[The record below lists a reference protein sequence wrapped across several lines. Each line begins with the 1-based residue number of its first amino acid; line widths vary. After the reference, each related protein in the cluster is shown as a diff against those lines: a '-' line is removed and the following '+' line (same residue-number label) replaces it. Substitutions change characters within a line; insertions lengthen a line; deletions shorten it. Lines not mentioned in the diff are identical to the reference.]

1 MTPTNEDSGKNLF
14 STSRGQQPPVN
25 DSFPSIDQKTKP
37 QIDMEKM
44 RDILAEETCL
54 YTKGVQDTDVD
65 WFITDS
71 SIDPNADVQ
80 PLVSTPR
87 EPNLNSQVATI
98 PTSHL
103 TSAISNSNENYTNKT
118 KPSIAPI
125 QEENIASDTSPR
137 HHRHEVE
144 QQQPRRRS
152 SVSVSSSGGFL
163 SKLKSRFHKD
173 SPTPPSNHQDGLFK
187 PGYSVNPDKKSN
199 DSSNSSIAS
208 LSSSPKLVSGSNL
221 QRTMST
227 PAYTHDTCDPRL
239 EEYIKFYRKSDRR
252 ASVAS
257 SSHSAKDECLPS
269 VLVNASEPTNYNKA
283 KDEVSAS
290 RVSGFFKRRNSV
302 AMKNGELSLP
312 RSLVSGSATPLSQ
325 VKNGLENNPSFQ
337 GLKPLKR
344 VAFHS
349 STFLIDPPQQ
359 IPSRTPRKGNVEVLP
374 NGTVNIRPLTDEER
388 LEIEKSQKGLGGGI
402 VVGGTGALG
411 YIKKDA
417 DPPKQDEHDSN
428 AQDEDNNND
437 EDGSN
442 QSSESM
448 QLDSEPSVDKHAK
461 SFTIDTPMARHQ
473 AVNYSV
479 PIKKMAL
486 DTMYAR
492 CCHLREILPI
502 PAILKQ
508 IPKGSMAPI
517 PVLQLR
523 NPTPTMIEIQSF
535 ADFLRIAPVICVSLD
550 GVNFSVEQFKI
561 LLSAMSAKKQL
572 EKLSLRN
579 TPIDQK
585 GWSLLC
591 WFLSRNTVLNR
602 LDITQCPSLSV
613 NTLKKKKKKN
623 DSKFDENLVRMV
635 SNKDNRSDVDWE
647 LFVATLVARGGI
659 EELILTGCRITD
671 IEIFEKLI
679 SLAVLKKT
687 SRLGLAFNQLTSRHM
702 KIVVDEWLF
711 KDFARGIDFGYN
723 DFLSVHMLKI
733 LVDYS
738 KRPDFDE
745 ILLNSALSFVSL
757 NSTNVSLGDIFK
769 ESFERVLMKLPNLK
783 YVDFSNNQRLFGTFG
798 KSDNDEADANEI
810 ASVNYFISKLPL
822 FPKLVRLHLE
832 NENFSKSSVLQIAE
846 ILPFCKSLGYFSI
859 LGSKLDFTCG
869 SALVNAVKNS
879 QSLINV
885 DADSDNFPDI
895 FKERMGLYTMRN
907 MERLLYSAKKADV
920 KTPLLSDD
928 SPCNVSMTEQ
938 LHEILL
944 LKSQQK
950 LDLQLPEITKFIE
963 RARSISHELRQT
975 INELLRMQLKNRLD
989 LDGKETLIRLIFIDS
1004 SIEKGLQ
1011 LIDPSL
1017 VHENNKN
1024 AGYLT
1029 SMIGT
1034 REGNEESPQFEQSD
1048 HLDPQPAANV
1058 LASKSPLVMSRSNSR
1073 TSLNNLDKEEGS
1085 VLKLAKLRDFHSP
1098 NSPYPEATG
1107 EELRKKLMSVELS
1120 DLDKVI
1126 DFLSDLKKKGVS
1138 LERVF
1143 QSHQKQ
1149 GGSGQEE
1156 NLLDIESIRSRLQK
1170 LSVEQMDG
1178 LSKGTDA
1185 DETSPGTEKTHALN
1199 DTYDEVLKNLF
1210 K

>member
-1 MTPTNEDSGKNLF
+1 MTSTDEDSGKNQF
-14 STSRGQQPPVN
+14 STPKAQQLSTN
-25 DSFPSIDQKTKP
+25 GSFPLIDQKTKP
-37 QIDMEKM
+37 QLDMEKM
-44 RDILAEETCL
+44 RDILVEETCL

-80 PLVSTPR
+80 PLVNSPR
-87 EPNLNSQVATI
+87 ETNLNSQATI

-137 HHRHEVE
+137 HHRHEIE

-152 SVSVSSSGGFL
+152 SVSVSPSGGFL
-163 SKLKSRFHKD
+163 SKLKSKFHKE
-173 SPTPPSNHQDGLFK
+173 SPTPPGNHQDGLFK
-187 PGYSVNPDKKSN
+187 SGYSVNPDKKSN

-269 VLVNASEPTNYNKA
+269 VLVNASEPTNYNKT
-283 KDEVSAS
+283 KDEVNAS
-290 RVSGFFKRRNSV
+290 RVSGFFKRKNSV
-302 AMKNGELSLP
+302 AMKNGETSLP
-312 RSLVSGSATPLSQ
+312 RSLVSVSVTPQSQ

-411 YIKKDA
+411 YIKKDS
-417 DPPKQDEHDSN
+417 DPPKPGENNLN
-428 AQDEDNNND
+428 AQDDDNND
-437 EDGSN
+437 DGSN
-442 QSSESM
+442 QSSESL
-448 QLDSEPSVDKHAK
+448 QLESEPSVDKHAK

-613 NTLKKKKKKN
+613 NTLKKKKKKT
-623 DSKFDENLVRMV
+623 DSKFDETLVRMV

-659 EELILTGCRITD
+659 EELILTGCCITD

-702 KIVVDEWLF
+702 KIIVDEWLF

-738 KRPDFDE
+738 KRPDFDQ
-745 ILLNSALSFVSL
+745 ILLKSTLSFVSL

-798 KSDNDEADANEI
+798 KSDNEEADANEV

-920 KTPLLSDD
+920 KTPLLSED
-928 SPCNVSMTEQ
+928 SAGNVSMTEQ
-938 LHEILL
+938 LHEILR

-963 RARSISHELRQT
+963 RAKSISHGLRQT

-1004 SIEKGLQ
+1004 SIEKGLM

-1017 VHENNKN
+1017 VDDNNKN

-1034 REGNEESPQFEQSD
+1034 REGNEETQQFEQSD
-1048 HLDPQPAANV
+1048 HLDPQPAASV
-1058 LASKSPLVMSRSNSR
+1058 LANKSPSVMSRSDSR
-1073 TSLNNLDKEEGS
+1073 TSLNNLNKEEGS

-1098 NSPYPEATG
+1098 NSPYPESTG
-1107 EELRKKLMSVELS
+1107 EELRNKLMSVELA

-1138 LERVF
+1138 LEKVF
-1143 QSHQKQ
+1143 QCHENQ
-1149 GGSGQEE
+1149 GANDHEE
-1156 NLLDIESIRSRLQK
+1156 GLLDIEHIKSRLQK

-1178 LSKGTDA
+1178 VSKDVDTDA
-1185 DETSPGTEKTHALN
+1185 DEINTGTDKTHTLN
-1199 DTYDEVLKNLF
+1199 NTYDEVLKNLF